1 MEEDNK
7 TEVAQPEHTQTQ
19 QPMIAASKP
28 IVRKFE
34 LEVFEE
40 DLDTASGWKKVR
52 YDKPL
57 IVEVTS
63 PKELQDKL
71 ALYKDCGQMAKVVR
85 EIDPPTKAQIAAAQ
99 QQAAQCMKQSQQQS
113 EVQNLCNMS
122 PAQFVRQGLP
132 AQLQTAPQPV
142 QTRKP
147 KYYKVGDIEIKDDNG
162 KIYQKQWMKLTD
174 AEAAN
179 FRLVSDKNNAISN
192 MNGKHLEMKKWV
204 LVQNSEEDES
214 TQLEESMNS

>member
-1 MEEDNK
+1 MEEENT
-7 TEVAQPEHTQTQ
+7 TEVAQPEQMQTQ
-19 QPMIAASKP
+19 QQIMAAPKLL
-28 IVRKFE
+28 VRKFE

-40 DLDTASGWKKVR
+40 DLDTPSGWKKVR

-85 EIDPPTKAQIAAAQ
+85 EIDPPTKEQIAAQ
-99 QQAAQCMKQSQQQS
+99 QQATLAVQQQMQAPIAQAASQQVAIQ
-113 EVQNLCNMS
+113 Q
-122 PAQFVRQGLP
+122 PI
-132 AQLQTAPQPV
+132 LQAAPQPI
-142 QTRKP
+142 QARKP

-162 KIYQKQWMKLTD
+162 KIYQKQWMKLTN
-174 AEAAN
+174 AEASN
-179 FRLVSDKNNAISN
+179 FRLVSDKNNAIAN

>member
-1 MEEDNK
+1 MEEENK
-7 TEVAQPEHTQTQ
+7 TEVAQPEQMQTQ
-19 QPMIAASKP
+19 QPIMAAPKQL
-28 IVRKFE
+28 VRKFE

-40 DLDTASGWKKVR
+40 DLDTPSGWKKVR

-85 EIDPPTKAQIAAAQ
+85 EIDPPTKEQIAAAQ
-99 QQAAQCMKQSQQQS
+99 QQATLAVQQQMQAPIAQAASQQVAIQ
-113 EVQNLCNMS
+113 Q
-122 PAQFVRQGLP
+122 PI
-132 AQLQTAPQPV
+132 LQAAPQPI
-142 QTRKP
+142 QARKP

-162 KIYQKQWMKLTD
+162 KIYQKQWMKLTN
-174 AEAAN
+174 AEASN
-179 FRLVSDKNNAISN
+179 FRLVSDKNNAIAN

>member
-1 MEEDNK
+1 MEEENK
-7 TEVAQPEHTQTQ
+7 TEVAQPEQLQTQ
-19 QPMIAASKP
+19 QSIMTAPKQL
-28 IVRKFE
+28 VRKFE

-40 DLDTASGWKKVR
+40 DLDTPSGWKKVR

-85 EIDPPTKAQIAAAQ
+85 EIDPPTKEQIAAAQ
-99 QQAAQCMKQSQQQS
+99 QQATLAVQQKMQAPI
-113 EVQNLCNMS
+113 VQ
-122 PAQFVRQGLP
+122 A
-132 AQLQTAPQPV
+132 APQQVPI
-142 QTRKP
+142 QQPILQATPQPIQARKP

-162 KIYQKQWMKLTD
+162 KIYQKQWMKLTN
-174 AEAAN
+174 AEASN
-179 FRLVSDKNNAISN
+179 FRLVSDKNNAIAS

>member
-1 MEEDNK
+1 MEEENK
-7 TEVAQPEHTQTQ
+7 TEASQPEQMQAQ
-19 QPMIAASKP
+19 QPMMAAPKP
-28 IVRKFE
+28 LVRKFE

-40 DLDTASGWKKVR
+40 DLDTPSSWKKVR

-63 PKELQDKL
+63 LKELQDKL

-85 EIDPPTKAQIAAAQ
+85 EIDPPTKEQIVTQ
-99 QQAAQCMKQSQQQS
+99 QQATLAVQQQMQAPIAQAASQQVAIQ
-113 EVQNLCNMS
+113 Q
-122 PAQFVRQGLP
+122 PI
-132 AQLQTAPQPV
+132 LQAAPQPI
-142 QTRKP
+142 QARKP

-162 KIYQKQWMKLTD
+162 KIYQKQWMKLTNT
-174 AEAAN
+174 EASN
-179 FRLVSDKNNAISN
+179 FRLVSDKNNAIAS

-214 TQLEESMNS
+214 TQLEESMS

>member
-1 MEEDNK
+1 MEEENK
-7 TEVAQPEHTQTQ
+7 TEVAQPEQMQTQ
-19 QPMIAASKP
+19 QPMMAAPKP
-28 IVRKFE
+28 LVRKFE

-40 DLDTASGWKKVR
+40 DLDTPSGWKKVR

-63 PKELQDKL
+63 LKELQDKL

-85 EIDPPTKAQIAAAQ
+85 EIDPPTKEQIAAAQ
-99 QQAAQCMKQSQQQS
+99 QQATLAVQQKMQAPI
-113 EVQNLCNMS
+113 VQAA
-122 PAQFVRQGLP
+122 PQQVAIQQP
-132 AQLQTAPQPV
+132 ILQAAPQPI
-142 QTRKP
+142 QARKP

-162 KIYQKQWMKLTD
+162 KIYQKQWMKLTN
-174 AEAAN
+174 AEASN
-179 FRLVSDKNNAISN
+179 FRLVSDKNNAIAN
-192 MNGKHLEMKKWV
+192 MNGKHIEMKKWV

>member
-1 MEEDNK
+1 MEEENK
-7 TEVAQPEHTQTQ
+7 TEVAQPEQMQTQ
-19 QPMIAASKP
+19 QPIMAAPKQL
-28 IVRKFE
+28 VRKFE

-40 DLDTASGWKKVR
+40 DLDTLSGWKKVR

-85 EIDPPTKAQIAAAQ
+85 EIDPPTKEQIVAQ
-99 QQAAQCMKQSQQQS
+99 QQATLAVQQKMQAPIVQAASQQVAIQ
-113 EVQNLCNMS
+113 Q
-122 PAQFVRQGLP
+122 PI
-132 AQLQTAPQPV
+132 LQAAPQHI
-142 QTRKP
+142 QARKP

-162 KIYQKQWMKLTD
+162 KIYQKQWMKLTNT
-174 AEAAN
+174 EASN
-179 FRLVSDKNNAISN
+179 FRLVSDKNNAIAS

-214 TQLEESMNS
+214 TQLEESMSS

>member
-1 MEEDNK
+1 MEEENK
-7 TEVAQPEHTQTQ
+7 TEVAQPEQMQTQ
-19 QPMIAASKP
+19 QQIMAAPKLL
-28 IVRKFE
+28 VRKFE

-40 DLDTASGWKKVR
+40 DLDTPSGWKKVR

-99 QQAAQCMKQSQQQS
+99 QQATLAVQQQM
-113 EVQNLCNMS
+113 QA
-122 PAQFVRQGLP
+122 PIAQ
-132 AQLQTAPQPV
+132 AAPQQVAIQQPIL
-142 QTRKP
+142 QAASQPIRARKP

-162 KIYQKQWMKLTD
+162 KIYQKQWMKLSD
-174 AEAAN
+174 SEASN
-179 FRLVSDKNNAISN
+179 IRVVNDKNNALVN
-192 MNGKHLEMKKWV
+192 LNGKHIEMKRWI
-204 LVQNSEEDES
+204 LVETSDADDS
-214 TQLEESMNS
+214 SQLEENLK

>member
-1 MEEDNK
+1 MEEENK
-7 TEVAQPEHTQTQ
+7 TEVAQPEQMQTQ
-19 QPMIAASKP
+19 QPIMAVPKP
-28 IVRKFE
+28 LVRKFE

-40 DLDTASGWKKVR
+40 DLDTPSGWKKVR

-71 ALYKDCGQMAKVVR
+71 ALYKDCGQMAKIVR
-85 EIDPPTKAQIAAAQ
+85 EIDPPTKQQIAVAQ
-99 QQAAQCMKQSQQQS
+99 QQATLAVQQQMQAPI
-113 EVQNLCNMS
+113 VQVA
-122 PAQFVRQGLP
+122 PQQVAIQQP
-132 AQLQTAPQPV
+132 ILQAAPQPIRA
-142 QTRKP
+142 RKP

-174 AEAAN
+174 AEASN
-179 FRLVSDKNNAISN
+179 FRLVSDKNNAIAN

>member
-1 MEEDNK
+1 MEEENK
-7 TEVAQPEHTQTQ
+7 TEASQPEQMQTQ
-19 QPMIAASKP
+19 QPMMAAPKP
-28 IVRKFE
+28 LVRKFE

-40 DLDTASGWKKVR
+40 DLDTPSGWKKVR

-63 PKELQDKL
+63 LKELQDKL

-85 EIDPPTKAQIAAAQ
+85 EIDPPTKEQIVAQ
-99 QQAAQCMKQSQQQS
+99 QQATLAVQQQMQAPIAQAASQQVAIQ
-113 EVQNLCNMS
+113 Q
-122 PAQFVRQGLP
+122 PI
-132 AQLQTAPQPV
+132 LQAAPQPI
-142 QTRKP
+142 QARKP

-162 KIYQKQWMKLTD
+162 KIYQKQWMKLTN
-174 AEAAN
+174 AEASN
-179 FRLVSDKNNAISN
+179 FRLVSDKNNAIAN

>member
-1 MEEDNK
+1 MEEENK
-7 TEVAQPEHTQTQ
+7 TEVAQPEQMQTQ
-19 QPMIAASKP
+19 QPIMAAPKQL
-28 IVRKFE
+28 VRKFE

-40 DLDTASGWKKVR
+40 DLDTPSGWKKVR

-85 EIDPPTKAQIAAAQ
+85 EIDPPTKEQIVAAQ
-99 QQAAQCMKQSQQQS
+99 QQATLTVQQQMQAPI
-113 EVQNLCNMS
+113 VQ
-122 PAQFVRQGLP
+122 A
-132 AQLQTAPQPV
+132 ALQQVAIQQPILQAAPQHIQV
-142 QTRKP
+142 RKP

-174 AEAAN
+174 TEASN
-179 FRLVSDKNNAISN
+179 FRLVSDKNNAIAN

>member
-1 MEEDNK
+1 MEGNK
-7 TEVAQPEHTQTQ
+7 TEVAQPEQMQTQ
-19 QPMIAASKP
+19 QPMMAALKP
-28 IVRKFE
+28 LVRKFE

-40 DLDTASGWKKVR
+40 DLDTPSGWKKVH

-63 PKELQDKL
+63 LKELQDKL

-85 EIDPPTKAQIAAAQ
+85 EIDPPTKEQIAAQ
-99 QQAAQCMKQSQQQS
+99 QQATSAVQQQMQAPIAQAASQQVVIQ
-113 EVQNLCNMS
+113 Q
-122 PAQFVRQGLP
+122 PI
-132 AQLQTAPQPV
+132 LQTAPQPI
-142 QTRKP
+142 QARKP

-162 KIYQKQWMKLTD
+162 KIYQKQWMKLTNT
-174 AEAAN
+174 EASN
-179 FRLVSDKNNAISN
+179 FRLVSDKNNAIAS

-214 TQLEESMNS
+214 TQLEESMSS